1 MVRGTL
7 DKKFQL
13 NEVPRNISDL
23 DRSVVVEDRSPP
35 KANSD
40 DLRQIGAPIPG
51 GISQIAVTVG
61 RLVKRGDPLSTLE
74 AMKM

>member
-1 MVRGTL
+1 MVRGKL

-23 DRSVVVEDRSPP
+23 DRSVAVEDRSPP

-40 DLRQIGAPIPG
+40 DLGQVGAPIPG